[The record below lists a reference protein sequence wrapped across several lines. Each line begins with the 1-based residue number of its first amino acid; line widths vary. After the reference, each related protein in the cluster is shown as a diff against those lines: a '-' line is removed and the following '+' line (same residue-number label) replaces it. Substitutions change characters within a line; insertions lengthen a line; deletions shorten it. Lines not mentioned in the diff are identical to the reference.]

1 MSTPQDD
8 DILFRAGAT
17 TLLKYGVPWRRRRWD
32 ALEAEGAAFTRADA
46 ATCAT
51 YFGPDGLLRVAL
63 ANRLR
68 LTYGDPAASLGAA
81 LLLEGART
89 NVCLRNR
96 DLANAA
102 WTKVSCSAVKDQ
114 TGIDGVA
121 SSASRITAT
130 AGNGTCL
137 QAITLGSSA
146 RAQSAYIKRL
156 VGSGT
161 IQMTMDNGGTW
172 TTVTVTSAWTRVTI
186 PTQTI
191 ANPTVGFQIVT
202 NTDSVAIDFV
212 QNENGAYASSPI
224 ETVAALVTRAADVLP
239 FPIGFSQPG
248 VGEELS
254 LYARFDALWPRTGSD
269 GLAPGVFTLGGT
281 GAFAVDGL
289 TIWDAHRATGS
300 ANLNVRLAPNS
311 ASGVSVSP
319 ALPGAGAMELLT
331 QLRANGALHEL
342 HADLNGSAGTSGTI
356 ALAGF
361 PWRTQILHPGTRGN
375 STDPGFIL
383 LYDLI
388 VARGRFTVADFQ
400 GVV

>member
-1 MSTPQDD
+1 MSPPQDD
-8 DILFRAGAT
+8 DILFRAGAS
-17 TLLKYGVPWRRRRWD
+17 TLLKYGVPWRRRRFD
-32 ALEAEGAAFTRADA
+32 ALEIEAPTFSRADA

-51 YFGPDGLLRVAL
+51 YFAKDGLLRVAT

-68 LTYGDPAASLGAA
+68 ITYGDPAASLGAA
-81 LLLEGART
+81 LLLEGSRA
-89 NVCLRNR
+89 NACIRNR

-114 TGIDGVA
+114 TGIDNVPN
-121 SSASRITAT
+121 SASRITAS

-137 QAITLGSSA
+137 QAITLGSSV
-146 RAQSAYIKRL
+146 RAQSAYVKRL

-172 TTVTVTSAWTRVTI
+172 TTVAVTAAWTRVTI

-191 ANPTVGFQIVT
+191 ANPTVGFRIVT

-212 QNENGAYASSPI
+212 QNENGSFASSPI
-224 ETVAALVTRAADVLP
+224 ATAAASVTRAADSLA

-254 LYARFDALWPRTGSD
+254 AYVKFDALWPRTGSD
-269 GLAPGVFTLGGT
+269 GTAPGIFTVGGV
-281 GAFAVDGL
+281 GGFGMDGL
-289 TIWDAHRATGS
+289 TTWDAHRGTAS
-300 ANLNVRLAPNS
+300 AGLTVRLAPNT
-311 ASGVSVSP
+311 AGNVGIEV
-319 ALPGAGAMELLT
+319 ALPGAGTMELLT
-331 QLRANGALHEL
+331 QLRASGALHAVYAEL
-342 HADLNGSAGTSGTI
+342 GANSGTSSTI
-356 ALAGF
+356 SLAPY
-361 PWRTQILHPGTRGN
+361 PWRTHFLHPGTRGN

-388 VARGRFTVADFQ
+388 VARGRFTMADFQ
-400 GVV
+400 VVA